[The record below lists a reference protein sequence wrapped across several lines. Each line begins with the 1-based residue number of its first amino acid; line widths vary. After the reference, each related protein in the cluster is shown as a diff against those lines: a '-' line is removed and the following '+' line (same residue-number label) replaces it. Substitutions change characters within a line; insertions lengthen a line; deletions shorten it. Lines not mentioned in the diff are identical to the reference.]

1 MRFFPSNPRRT
12 AAEILLTVAII
23 AFVVYDLSGN
33 SAKPEATNVV
43 LSFESK
49 STVQPSAS
57 APSRFESTVTGI
69 AAGNTFTVC
78 DNTIAP
84 QNPWVIGN
92 FTANQALIIRLGD
105 NCPPAP
111 TLLAFNSTTNASVTA
126 GIIVQGGSWLSFQ
139 NIMYTNGIP
148 AGARTGPLVM
158 LPNSVLEAV
167 FSRML
172 HVRAR
177 CYSRFAIAGQHRM

>member
-57 APSRFESTVTGI
+57 ATSRFEST
-69 AAGNTFTVC
+69 GNTFTVC